1 MDKERFPNKKAVEE
15 QKADLEGADLTGA
28 MLRGQNLDDLKS
40 RGAIIKYSVE
50 NRQVVTFLVKILE

>member
-15 QKADLEGADLTGA
+15 QKADLKGADLYGADLTGA

-40 RGAIIKYSVE
+40 SGAIID
-50 NRQVVTFLVKILE
+50 